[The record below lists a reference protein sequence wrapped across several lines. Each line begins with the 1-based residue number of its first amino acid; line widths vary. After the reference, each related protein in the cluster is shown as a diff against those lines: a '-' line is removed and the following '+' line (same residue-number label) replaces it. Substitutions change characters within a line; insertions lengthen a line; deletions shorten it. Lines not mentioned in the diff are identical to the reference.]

1 LAPIL
6 HSEGKLLKS
15 GSFQRSAPKRII
27 ATGVAS
33 EQRAPE
39 TGPKPGSGVRI
50 VEVPEERAGQRID
63 NFLFGQLKG
72 APKSLVYRLLRTG
85 QVRINGKRAKPDTR
99 IAAGDRLRLPPVRLG
114 ESAPPPRASER
125 SLESLAGSIVFED
138 RNFIAIDKPSGL
150 ASHGGSGISLGAIEQ
165 IRQLRPQDALEL
177 VHRLDRDTSGVLLF
191 AKRRSALTAVQAEIR
206 EGRVRKRYLALL
218 SGRLPQD
225 SVRVDQPLLKSVL
238 QGGERMVRVDPEGK
252 PSRSTFKRLERH
264 GPYDLVEVLIDTGR
278 THQIRVHAAH
288 LACPVAGDEKY
299 GDAEA
304 NKALRKLG
312 LRRLFLHAAEF
323 SFELPG
329 ARYDLSAPLPPELK
343 EVLDR
348 L

>member
-1 LAPIL
+1 
-6 HSEGKLLKS
+6 
-15 GSFQRSAPKRII
+15 
-27 ATGVAS
+27 
-33 EQRAPE
+33 
-39 TGPKPGSGVRI
+39 VRF
-50 VEVPEERAGQRID
+50 VDVPEDRDGQRLD

-85 QVRINGKRAKPDTR
+85 QVRVNGKRAKPDTR
-99 IAAGDRLRLPPVRLG
+99 VAAGDKLRLPPVRLG
-114 ESAPPPRASER
+114 EAAPQPRASER
-125 SLESLAGSIVFED
+125 SLESLAGRIVLED

-150 ASHGGSGISLGAIEQ
+150 ASHGGSGIALGAIEQ
-165 IRQLRPQDALEL
+165 MRQLRPREPLEL

-218 SGRLPQD
+218 AGRLPSD
-225 SVRVDQPLLKSVL
+225 SVRVDQPLRKSVL
-238 QGGERMVRVDPEGK
+238 QGGERMVRIDPEGK

-288 LACPVAGDEKY
+288 LGCPVAGDEKY

-304 NKALRKLG
+304 NKALRQAG

-323 SFELPG
+323 SFELAD
-329 ARYDLSAPLPPELK
+329 ARYDLSAPLADELR
-343 EVLDR
+343 EVLNKV
-348 L
+348 